1 MEDCLTDRLWTDLD
15 ASKKLVDNINT
26 LFQPSSSDQEDE
38 AEENVIGR
46 KSSGTAM
53 VAQSNKPSSAEGETS
68 VTTSAKPDP
77 SFFPLDSV
85 KVEQRLNTPLT
96 ITPS

>member
-26 LFQPSSSDQEDE
+26 LFQQSTSDQEDE
-38 AEENVIGR
+38 GEENVIGR
-46 KSSGTAM
+46 KLAGTAM
-53 VAQSNKPSSAEGETS
+53 AMQSNKPSSTEGEASLTAS
-68 VTTSAKPDP
+68 TKPDP

-85 KVEQRLNTPLT
+85 KVEQRLSTL
-96 ITPS
+96 

>member
-1 MEDCLTDRLWTDLD
+1 MTDRLWTDLD

-38 AEENVIGR
+38 GEENVISR
-46 KSSGTAM
+46 KSSGTTMAT
-53 VAQSNKPSSAEGETS
+53 QSNKPSSAEGEASGTAS
-68 VTTSAKPDP
+68 VKPDP

-85 KVEQRLNTPLT
+85 KVEQRLSIL
-96 ITPS
+96 